1 MIVEQV
7 GRKLLLIESSEEWD
21 KLPKDVRA
29 LPVCYRRTVTGID
42 LWPMWADYVVCPDI
56 RVSP

>member
-1 MIVEQV
+1 LRLEPD
-7 GRKLLLIESSEEWD
+7 GRALIQIEEWD

-29 LPVCYRRTVTGID
+29 LPVYYRRTATGID
-42 LWPMWADYVVCPDI
+42 VWPMWPDHLIYPVI

>member
-1 MIVEQV
+1 MIIEN
-7 GRKLLLIESSEEWD
+7 GRKLLLIESDDEWN

-29 LPVCYRRTVTGID
+29 LPIYYRRTLTGID
-42 LWPMWADYVVCPDI
+42 LWPMWPDHFVYPDI